1 MFKKTKL
8 INIVR
13 NETADKVKEYLNKK
27 KVDKKTF
34 EKFKTKEE
42 NPLYV
47 SMIIRK
53 DFDMSQELIKV
64 MIKVKADINKYDE
77 AEQTILHYVCN
88 TFTSDASFIMAL
100 LQFPGINVNAKNR
113 DEQTPLHIFCNH
125 FANVQSYKT
134 VLQKFV
140 ELHAEIDAT
149 NSYLETP
156 LIKTVKNQKLRGLIV
171 QFLIDNGANINVAN
185 KAKNTALHFVV
196 VLNRVDLI
204 NILVKGG
211 ADIYCL
217 NNKNESPLS
226 LAKEKGSM
234 AVITKLYEVHNLLQW
249 LSSISN
255 DFVALYARKFLQQE
269 LHPKLLKSLSDEELT
284 DVLEVIVEEEKH
296 ITILKDSLRK
306 FELILP
312 EEKEIKA
319 VVVTTPERKP
329 MLSAS
334 KRSSLPANVDSW
346 TIGSNQIEFTGETKP
361 SRSNKVGTGSTCS
374 VYRGIYKKINS
385 EGGTTD
391 FDVAV
396 KVMDE
401 GIDLGENSEF
411 LHEFEIQK
419 TIAHK
424 NIVKFFGIVIDDTIS
439 IVMEFCSHFSLFD
452 VLNDPNQQVD
462 FPTALNFCE
471 QMSVGLGVLHNN
483 KPSILHRD
491 FKSLNV
497 LVTNDYTLKISDFG
511 MSRFDTTENREKDL
525 KELSGTIPYCSPEI
539 IPSDGHQGLY
549 TTKSDIY
556 SLGIVFWEI
565 FRRVVF
571 GSYTKPWF
579 KEYNIPAANDF
590 AILNLISE
598 GKRPTLE
605 IKEYN
610 EACKNYVPP
619 SVHQLYYSCVDEEPD
634 KRPNAEELI
643 KMIESMK
650 QEYIHNNTIWNKYY
664 VPVGYKKM

>member
-269 LHPKLLKSLSDEELT
+269 LHPKLLKSL
-284 DVLEVIVEEEKH
+284 
-296 ITILKDSLRK
+296 
-306 FELILP
+306 
-312 EEKEIKA
+312 
-319 VVVTTPERKP
+319 
-329 MLSAS
+329 
-334 KRSSLPANVDSW
+334 N
-346 TIGSNQIEFTGETKP
+346 
-361 SRSNKVGTGSTCS
+361 
-374 VYRGIYKKINS
+374 
-385 EGGTTD
+385 
-391 FDVAV
+391 
-396 KVMDE
+396 
-401 GIDLGENSEF
+401 
-411 LHEFEIQK
+411 
-419 TIAHK
+419 
-424 NIVKFFGIVIDDTIS
+424 DTIS

>member
-53 DFDMSQELIKV
+53 DFEMSQELIKV

-185 KAKNTALHFVV
+185 KAKILHYIF
-196 VLNRVDLI
+196 
-204 NILVKGG
+204 
-211 ADIYCL
+211 
-217 NNKNESPLS
+217 
-226 LAKEKGSM
+226 
-234 AVITKLYEVHNLLQW
+234 
-249 LSSISN
+249 
-255 DFVALYARKFLQQE
+255 
-269 LHPKLLKSLSDEELT
+269 
-284 DVLEVIVEEEKH
+284 
-296 ITILKDSLRK
+296 
-306 FELILP
+306 
-312 EEKEIKA
+312 
-319 VVVTTPERKP
+319 
-329 MLSAS
+329 
-334 KRSSLPANVDSW
+334 
-346 TIGSNQIEFTGETKP
+346 
-361 SRSNKVGTGSTCS
+361 
-374 VYRGIYKKINS
+374 
-385 EGGTTD
+385 
-391 FDVAV
+391 
-396 KVMDE
+396 
-401 GIDLGENSEF
+401 
-411 LHEFEIQK
+411 
-419 TIAHK
+419 
-424 NIVKFFGIVIDDTIS
+424 
-439 IVMEFCSHFSLFD
+439 
-452 VLNDPNQQVD
+452 
-462 FPTALNFCE
+462 
-471 QMSVGLGVLHNN
+471 VGLGVLHNN

-539 IPSDGHQGLY
+539 IPSDGHSGLY

-579 KEYNIPAANDF
+579 KEYNIPSANDF
-590 AILNLISE
+590 AILNLITA

-643 KMIESMK
+643 KMIDSMK
-650 QEYIHNNTIWNKYY
+650 QEYIHNNNIWNKYY